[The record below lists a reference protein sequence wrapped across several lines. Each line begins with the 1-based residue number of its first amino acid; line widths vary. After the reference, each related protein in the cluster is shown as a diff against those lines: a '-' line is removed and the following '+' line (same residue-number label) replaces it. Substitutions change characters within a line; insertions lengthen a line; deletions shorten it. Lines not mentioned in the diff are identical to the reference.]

1 MIKPY
6 TYTIMFGDII
16 KRGEEMSVRPVTIAR
31 RLGISTTTLR
41 KYEEMGLVPPV
52 SRSASGY
59 RNYTE
64 EHIAYFICVRKML
77 PGFNLTIIA
86 EILKEVMLQKID
98 AAYWIVNK
106 AQADLRQEKI
116 ISENIVKHLY
126 HGKELQTNRKQ
137 KILTINDISQE
148 TGVPAT
154 TIRYWDKVGLISAQR
169 CTENNYR
176 IFTSEHIRQV
186 LAIYALKLSAI
197 NNRHRY
203 FIDQVREEMKRFD
216 YNDRNKIKEIAS
228 GIEQNLDTINRL
240 QIEGIAAL
248 HHLCAQVETNSF
260 SDSM

>member
-1 MIKPY
+1 MFY
-6 TYTIMFGDII
+6 TTI
-16 KRGEEMSVRPVTIAR
+16 KRGEEMSVRPVDIAR

-64 EHIAYFICVRKML
+64 EHIAYFICVREML
-77 PGFNLTIIA
+77 PGFNLTIISQV
-86 EILKEVMLQKID
+86 LKEVMVQKID
-98 AAYWIVNK
+98 SAYWIVNK

-126 HGKELQTNRKQ
+126 HSEGLQINRKQ

-148 TGVPAT
+148 TGVPVT

-169 CTENNYR
+169 CTQNNYR

-186 LAIYALKLSAI
+186 LAIYALKLSVI

-203 FIDQVREEMKRFD
+203 FVDQVREEMKEFD
-216 YNDRNKIKEIAS
+216 YNDRDKIKEIAS
-228 GIEQNLDTINRL
+228 CIEQNLDKINRL
-240 QIEGIAAL
+240 QIKGIAAL
-248 HHLCAQVETNSF
+248 HHLCVQVETISF
-260 SDSM
+260 NNPM